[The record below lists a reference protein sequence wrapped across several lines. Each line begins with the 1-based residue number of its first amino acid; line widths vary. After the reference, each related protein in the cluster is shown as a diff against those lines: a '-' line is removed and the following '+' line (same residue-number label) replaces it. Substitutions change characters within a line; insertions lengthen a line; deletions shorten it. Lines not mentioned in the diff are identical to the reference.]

1 MLYKM
6 TNKNLNDLIFFL
18 GNKFSNSLPSSYQP
32 FIQAISA
39 ANSTT
44 HHNSSTT
51 QIPSTTQNCSTN
63 QYSELDLAKSSSNTG
78 GTKLPQQFGN
88 VRSFATLR
96 GHSKQDFPRFEGIGT
111 SRVGTS
117 NLALAAGGKPDLQGM
132 RASFFS
138 NNNNS
143 TSRLVKLNNSQSSDT
158 SLNKVQHKTSMA
170 NVTNPTGISMHQQGS
185 LASTTATSGKG
196 RLSSSSAAAAGTNLP
211 STTKENNEHY
221 ETKSKLV
228 SFILISHTFFCSWSF
243 VYLLIST

>member
-1 MLYKM
+1 MI
-6 TNKNLNDLIFFL
+6 NKNLNNLLFFL

-39 ANSTT
+39 ANSTPL
-44 HHNSSTT
+44 HNSSTT
-51 QIPSTTQNCSTN
+51 QIPSTTQYSSTTQNYSTN

-78 GTKLPQQFGN
+78 GTKLPPQFGN

-143 TSRLVKLNNSQSSDT
+143 TSRLVKINNSQSS
-158 SLNKVQHKTSMA
+158 SMA
-170 NVTNPTGISMHQQGS
+170 TTFTNPTGISMHQQGY
-185 LASTTATSGKG
+185 LASTTATSGTG
-196 RLSSSSAAAAGTNLP
+196 RLSSSSSSGAPAGTSLP

-228 SFILISHTFFCSWSF
+228 SFILISHTFFCS
-243 VYLLIST
+243 

>member
-6 TNKNLNDLIFFL
+6 TKKNLNNLLFFL

-44 HHNSSTT
+44 QHNSSTT
-51 QIPSTTQNCSTN
+51 QIPSTNQYSSTTQNCSTN

-96 GHSKQDFPRFEGIGT
+96 GHTKQDFPRFEGIGT

-143 TSRLVKLNNSQSSDT
+143 TSRLVKLNNSQSS
-158 SLNKVQHKTSMA
+158 SMA
-170 NVTNPTGISMHQQGS
+170 TTVTNPTGISMHQQGS

-196 RLSSSSAAAAGTNLP
+196 RLPSSSSAAAGTSFS

-221 ETKSKLV
+221 ETKLKLV
-228 SFILISHTFFCSWSF
+228 GFILISHTFFCSWSF